1 MLGHDDARAVAYQV
15 LDQVMADHAVAAG
28 ARGAMFSVVDCL
40 RENSAPIEEVRRAE
54 QISIELHKLE
64 WALQQEDV
72 PRVSAALDEL
82 KMLAVNWLD
91 SRIGN

>member
-15 LDQVMADHAVAAG
+15 LDQVIAERVVASG
-28 ARGAMFSVVDCL
+28 TRGAMFSVVDCL
-40 RENSAPIEEVRRAE
+40 RATSARIREVRRAE

-64 WALQQEDV
+64 WALQQKDS
-72 PRVSAALDEL
+72 PAASAALDEL
-82 KMLAVNWLD
+82 KMLAVSWLD